1 MRIDNVKRPET
12 SFLSVEKD
20 MGTIVTEI
28 FKNERLKRLL
38 YYNTKDALN
47 RPNIDDSP
55 KFRYPLK
62 REHPFNGSVEWFY
75 PNSILDDTEAEAE
88 FKKRIGDG
96 WQPISPTASL
106 FRKNIKIVPKVKV
119 EREVDTYIVV
129 TFDNFIGNATNPE
142 FRDNVISFD
151 ICCNFEYWDLGDF
164 KLRPYRI
171 AAELDGMLN
180 GKHLSGIGTLE
191 FLGANQIVL
200 NDDFGGLSL
209 HFLAIHGE
217 DDKVPHPDDPD
228 FIQEEFEEMFKE

>member
-38 YYNTKDALN
+38 YYNSKNALN
-47 RPNIDDSP
+47 LPNIDDIDSL
-55 KFRYPLK
+55 RYPLK
-62 REHPFNGSVEWFY
+62 KENPFNGMVEWH
-75 PNSILDDTEAEAE
+75 IIDELDEQKAQQEL
-88 FKKRIGDG
+88 KKRLSEG
-96 WQPISPTASL
+96 WEQISPTASL
-106 FRKNIKIVPKVKV
+106 FMKNVKLVPKVKV
-119 EREVDTYIVV
+119 EREVDNYIVI

-151 ICCNFEYWDLGDF
+151 ICCHFDHWYLGDF

-171 AAELDGMLN
+171 AAELDSMLN
-180 GKHLSGIGTLE
+180 GKHLSGIGQLE

-200 NDDFGGLSL
+200 NDEFGGLSL
-209 HFLAIHGE
+209 HFLAIHGD
-217 DDKVPHPDDPD
+217 DDKIPHPNEPD
-228 FIQEEFEEMFKE
+228 FILEEFEEMFKE